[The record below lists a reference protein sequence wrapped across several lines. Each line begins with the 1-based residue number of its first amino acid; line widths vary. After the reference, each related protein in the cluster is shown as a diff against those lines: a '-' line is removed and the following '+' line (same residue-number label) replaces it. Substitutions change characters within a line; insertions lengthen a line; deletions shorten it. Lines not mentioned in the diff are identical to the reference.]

1 MKKSFK
7 ICSLLALSLTLG
19 LAISACGKKKTTEK
33 NSNETKVTT
42 KSNSTKPG
50 VSVNKTT
57 KEALKSV
64 EKGHFIINFVDDD
77 DSIIDSISVKEGEMP
92 SIPNDPVK
100 DSDETYSYKFDG
112 WDKEITVAN
121 KNETYK
127 ATYTSTFISYT
138 VTFMDNNDNVISS
151 DDYHYGDT
159 VTIPSVDAI
168 DHYSFI
174 GWSTTKDGDVV
185 EVGTVSK
192 SITYYACYA
201 IDKHTYT
208 FYSEDGNDIIKS
220 ETINY
225 GSLIEAPTNPTKDNT
240 AQYTYNFIG
249 WYTDKTDGVKVEEF
263 GNIESD
269 VTYYARFSS
278 TTNKYT
284 ITWLDSDDSLIDT
297 TEVNYGD
304 MPTHSNPSKAS
315 TSQYEYTFSGWSPTL
330 TSVVGDATYKANY
343 NETVRKY
350 TYTYYNFDGSIIK
363 TGKVDYGTMVEAPT
377 NPTYQGNSDYIY
389 TFEGWYNKATGGTQ
403 VTASGKVIMD
413 FSVYAHYTTTN
424 ASRTITYYTYEGSPV
439 YKTITAPWGSSVTAP
454 TAPTRSGYTFAGW
467 SQSITTM
474 PKTNTSVYGLWN
486 AASYTLKVSVDTNW
500 HNDVKYS
507 GITSKSYSAGTS
519 ITLSIDS
526 KTPTYTVK
534 WDVNGVVY
542 SGDSVTF
549 AMPSKNTTVTISCIP
564 YTVVSST
571 KIQMGMYPQ
580 SNVTSTM
587 GGTLRKNAKSHINTS
602 INALDKNYWYNM
614 GGQTINGDVYNLWY
628 IDVDLDDDGYMDY
641 RGIYF
646 DTYRPYDYSLA
657 VSDSNTKQRNK
668 DYYTGNFYWFKY
680 EPITWIVS
688 LNDSG
693 KQYMYAEKILDGQVF
708 YPSTSTS
715 QVTHNGGTANP
726 NTYRYSDLYAWMV
739 NSFAYAFTS
748 KQVQLLTTVSSSNT
762 TIKYAVAEKGT
773 VESGYVMGTDAKRK
787 AMVTPYAECLGVY
800 SNSYH
805 YGDYWTSSASTGSAN
820 KVMVVDEDGKVAV
833 DYCYRLMGIRPFIAF
848 DTTKVTL

>member
-1 MKKSFK
+1 MKKFAKLCQASF
-7 ICSLLALSLTLG
+7 LALTLG
-19 LAISACGKKKTTEK
+19 LAVSGCGKKNSTDNTTNK
-33 NSNETKVTT
+33 NVTT
-42 KSNSTKPG
+42 KSGDATK
-50 VSVNKTT
+50 VNKTT
-57 KEALKSV
+57 KEALKTA
-64 EKGHFIINFVDDD
+64 EQGCFIINFVDDD
-77 DSIIDSISVKEGEMP
+77 DSIIESLSVKEGEMP
-92 SIPNDPVK
+92 KVPKDPTK
-100 DSDETYSYKFDG
+100 ESDNTYDYEFDG
-112 WDKEITVAN
+112 WDKIIKVAS

-127 ATYTSTFISYT
+127 ATYKSTFINYT
-138 VTFMDNNDNVISS
+138 VTFKDYDDTLISS
-151 DDYHYGDT
+151 NEYHYGDT
-159 VTIPSVDAI
+159 ITVPSNPSME
-168 DHYSFI
+168 HYTFN
-174 GWSTTKDGDVV
+174 GWASIKDGEV
-185 EVGTVSK
+185 EDIDTVSK
-192 SITYYACYA
+192 TVTYYASYSL
-201 IDKHTYT
+201 DKHTYT
-208 FYSEDGNDIIKS
+208 FYGEDGSSIIKTN
-220 ETINY
+220 TINY
-225 GSLIEAPTNPTKDNT
+225 GDLIVAPDNPVKEKT
-240 AQYTYNFIG
+240 AEHTYTFDG
-249 WYTDKTDGVKVEEF
+249 WYTKATDGEKVTSF
-263 GNIESD
+263 GNIEGD
-269 VTYYARFSS
+269 VSYYARFSS

-284 ITWLDSDDSLIDT
+284 ITWLNYDDSLIDT
-297 TEVNYGD
+297 TEVKYGEI
-304 MPTHSNPSKAS
+304 PTHSNPSKAS

-363 TGKVDYGTMVEAPT
+363 TGKVDYGTVVEAPT

-389 TFEGWYNKATGGTQ
+389 TFEGWYNKAVGGTQ
-403 VTASGKVIMD
+403 VTASGKIIMD

-424 ASRTITYYTYEGSPV
+424 ASRTITYYTYQGGPV
-439 YKTITAPWGSSVTAP
+439 CETITAPWGSSVTAP
-454 TAPTRSGYTFAGW
+454 SAPKRSGYTFAGW

-486 AASYTLKVSVDTNW
+486 AASYTLNVSVDTNW
-500 HNDVKYS
+500 RNDVKYS

-571 KIQMGMYPQ
+571 KVQMGMYPQ
-580 SNVTSTM
+580 SNVTSSM
-587 GGTLRKNAKSHINTS
+587 GGTLRNNAKSHINTS

-628 IDVDLDDDGYMDY
+628 IDVDLNDDGYMDY

-657 VSDSNTKQRNK
+657 VSDTNTKQRNK
-668 DYYTGNFYWFKY
+668 NYYIGNFYWFKY

-708 YPSTSTS
+708 YPSTSTTAIS
-715 QVTHNGGTANP
+715 HNGGNANP

-762 TIKYAVAEKGT
+762 TVKYAVAEQGT
-773 VESGYVMGTDAKRK
+773 VESGYVMGSDTKRQ

-800 SNSYH
+800 SNSNH
-805 YGDYWTSSASTGSAN
+805 YGDYWTSSPSTGSAN
-820 KVMVVDEDGKVAV
+820 KVMVVNENGGLAV